1 MFQSLGKCDSCLI
14 FQEFKKYNFKIDV
27 KPKTIQKYMSLTII
41 KLKKTEIEP
50 GLSLVFID
58 SVHYLNNSLD
68 NLV

>member
-1 MFQSLGKCDSCLI
+1 
-14 FQEFKKYNFKIDV
+14 
-27 KPKTIQKYMSLTII
+27 MSLTII

-58 SVHYLNNSLD
+58 SIHYLNNSLD